1 MSSFDLKLAAI
12 ILMFIDHLGYVFFPT
27 QTVFRV
33 IGRLAFPI
41 FSFQVGI
48 GYHHTKNK
56 EKHILLLLLFA
67 IISQIP
73 FWLMTNIHIQV
84 STLNIL
90 FTFIFALLI
99 IYCNDNIKHIIIKI
113 PLITILILLTFYI
126 KVDYGL
132 LGILLTI
139 FLHYCSTNKLATL
152 ISLTSICIIDCLIDN
167 SFNQAFA
174 ILAIIFLWL
183 FNGQKGPNA
192 KWLFYIFYPAHML
205 LLFIGYKLLY

>member
-126 KVDYGL
+126 KVDYGILGVL
-132 LGILLTI
+132 LTVALYYCSKSKLLTTLSLVSILL
-139 FLHYCSTNKLATL
+139 
-152 ISLTSICIIDCLIDN
+152 IDSFIDN
-167 SFNQAFA
+167 SFIQAYA
-174 ILAIIFLWL
+174 ILSIIFIWL
-183 FNGQKGPNA
+183 FNGEKDLTQNGY
-192 KWLFYIFYPAHML
+192 FTS
-205 LLFIGYKLLY
+205 FILCIC